1 MDNISAKN
9 SLFAAVLLYH
19 FIGVLASS
27 SRTSY
32 YYLDLL
38 TFNRF
43 KQKSVSNSSA
53 KKTDAVQPDDERV
66 ESEEDKD
73 EDTNE
78 ELQQEQ
84 EQEREPTKGVSE
96 GEEVTEEEKRKTEE
110 LIATSGD
117 IITPEVSRSH
127 HAPITS

>member
-1 MDNISAKN
+1 MQK
-9 SLFAAVLLYH
+9 
-19 FIGVLASS
+19 IGVLASS
-27 SRTSY
+27 SRSSY

-84 EQEREPTKGVSE
+84 EQEPTTGVNE